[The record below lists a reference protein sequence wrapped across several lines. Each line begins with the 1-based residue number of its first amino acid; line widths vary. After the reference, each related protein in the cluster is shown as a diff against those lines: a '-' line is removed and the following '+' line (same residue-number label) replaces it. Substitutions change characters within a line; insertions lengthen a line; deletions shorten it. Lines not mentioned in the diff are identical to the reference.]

1 MTNVFE
7 KHRDKLAGVWTLI
20 SWEMY
25 DSEGPEGKLVSRPHG
40 DKPLGKVV
48 ISQSGYLSAILVTPS
63 CLTPPLP
70 SDDWSQ
76 ASNEDVLRIGRNLT
90 TYAGPM
96 EVHERDN
103 NSGELLWH
111 TTVEIA
117 HNPNWIG
124 KHQTRLAR
132 YSEEG
137 GVLYMTLRPVK
148 PYVHKVCFVP
158 FLPLLCW
165 AVAVL
170 SKAWFGPALMSY
182 LMPPVGWNQDV
193 GSAQMEESWA
203 VGSN

>member
-7 KHRDKLAGVWTLI
+7 KHRDKLAGVWALT

-40 DKPLGKVV
+40 DNPLGKVV

-76 ASNEDVLRIGRNLT
+76 ASDEAVLRIGRNLT

-124 KHQTRLAR
+124 KPQTRLAK
-132 YSEEG
+132 YSEED

-148 PYVHKVCFVP
+148 PYVHKDGTKTWGVLRWKKVRTVDDDDDDVP
-158 FLPLLCW
+158 GILP
-165 AVAVL
+165 A
-170 SKAWFGPALMSY
+170 GD
-182 LMPPVGWNQDV
+182 G
-193 GSAQMEESWA
+193 
-203 VGSN
+203 